1 MSDGFVVIWAIPM
14 INSDDNECWVM
25 VRHKD
30 RGWELPGGAIHEGEE
45 ADVAALRELFE
56 ETGLLGIAK
65 AVESEIIEGGYIVL
79 VAVAE
84 SPRPDAWSSSDDSIE
99 EVGWC
104 KEVPEKLA
112 WDSGEIE
119 RILNHDWSASI
130 SLES

>member
-1 MSDGFVVIWAIPM
+1 MGDGFVVIWAIPDS
-14 INSDDNECWVM
+14 NSKDGGCWVM

-30 RGWELPGGAIHEGEE
+30 RGWELPGGAIHEGEG
-45 ADVAALRELFE
+45 ADVAALRELYE

-65 AVESEIIEGGYIVL
+65 AVESKIVEGGYVVL
-79 VAVAE
+79 VTVAE
-84 SPRPDAWSSSDDSIE
+84 SPLPDAWPSSDDSIE

-104 KEVPEKLA
+104 MEVPEKLA
-112 WDSGEIE
+112 WDEEEIE

>member
-1 MSDGFVVIWAIPM
+1 MGDGFVVIWAIPES
-14 INSDDNECWVM
+14 NSDDNGCWVM

-30 RGWELPGGAIHEGEE
+30 RGWELPGGAIHEGEG

-65 AVESEIIEGGYIVL
+65 SVESEIIDGGYVVL
-79 VAVAE
+79 VTVAE
-84 SPRPDAWSSSDDSIE
+84 SPRPDAWSSGDDSIE

-104 KEVPEKLA
+104 IGVPEKLA
-112 WDSGEIE
+112 WDTGEIE
-119 RILNHDWSASI
+119 RVLNHDWSTSI

>member
-1 MSDGFVVIWAIPM
+1 MGDGFVVIWAIP
-14 INSDDNECWVM
+14 NSNLEGNVCWVM

-30 RGWELPGGAIHEGEE
+30 RGWELPGGAIHEGEG
-45 ADVAALRELFE
+45 ADVAALRELYE

-65 AVESEIIEGGYIVL
+65 AVESEILEGGWVVL
-79 VAVAE
+79 VRVAE
-84 SPRPDAWSSSDDSIE
+84 SPRPDAWPSSDDSIE

-104 KEVPEKLA
+104 MEIPEKLA
-112 WDSGEIE
+112 WDAEEIE

>member
-1 MSDGFVVIWAIPM
+1 MGDGFVVIWAIPES
-14 INSDDNECWVM
+14 NSDDNGCWVM

-30 RGWELPGGAIHEGEE
+30 RGWELPGGAIHEGEG

-65 AVESEIIEGGYIVL
+65 SVESEIIDGGYVVL
-79 VAVAE
+79 VTVAE

-104 KEVPEKLA
+104 IGVPEKLA
-112 WDSGEIE
+112 WDTGEIE
-119 RILNHDWSASI
+119 RVLNHDWSTSI

>member
-1 MSDGFVVIWAIPM
+1 MGDGFVVIWAIPES
-14 INSDDNECWVM
+14 NSDDNGCWVM

-30 RGWELPGGAIHEGEE
+30 RGWELPGGAIHEGEG

-65 AVESEIIEGGYIVL
+65 SVESEIIDGGYVVL
-79 VAVAE
+79 VTVAE

-104 KEVPEKLA
+104 IGVPEKLA
-112 WDSGEIE
+112 WDTGEIE
-119 RILNHDWSASI
+119 RILNHDWSTSI

>member
-1 MSDGFVVIWAIPM
+1 MDDGFVVIWAIPDS
-14 INSDDNECWVM
+14 NSGDNGCWVM

-30 RGWELPGGAIHEGEE
+30 RGWELPGGAIQEGEG
-45 ADVAALRELFE
+45 ADVAALRELYE

-65 AVESEIIEGGYIVL
+65 AVESEIVEGGCVVL
-79 VAVAE
+79 VRVAE
-84 SPRPDAWSSSDDSIE
+84 SPRPHAWSSSDDSIE

-104 KEVPEKLA
+104 MEVPEKLA
-112 WDSGEIE
+112 WDAEEME

>member
-1 MSDGFVVIWAIPM
+1 MGDGFVVIWAIP
-14 INSDDNECWVM
+14 NSNLEGNVCWVM

-30 RGWELPGGAIHEGEE
+30 RGWELPGGAIHEGEG
-45 ADVAALRELFE
+45 ADVAALRELYE

-65 AVESEIIEGGYIVL
+65 AVESEILDGGWVVL
-79 VAVAE
+79 VRVAE
-84 SPRPDAWSSSDDSIE
+84 SPRPDARPSSDDSIE

-104 KEVPEKLA
+104 MEIPEKLA
-112 WDSGEIE
+112 WDAEEIE